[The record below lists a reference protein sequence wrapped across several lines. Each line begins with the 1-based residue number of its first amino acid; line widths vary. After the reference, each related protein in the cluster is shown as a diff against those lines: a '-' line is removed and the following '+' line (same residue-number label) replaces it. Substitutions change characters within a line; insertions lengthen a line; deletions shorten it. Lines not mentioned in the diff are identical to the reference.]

1 MRILRR
7 IPLIAMSYQAVYPPA
22 YSSTYVKAT
31 TNTFEMEPHKALDP
45 SQSPSGDAYP
55 YCWMSNVGN
64 PTSQRFHVDLGSAKV
79 IGKIVYCN
87 YHNAGYNTIRGV
99 NGFTLQGSNSSSSF
113 SNLTYATDTGWTTI
127 EKSPASMTRHTQTYD
142 GALFYEIIVTS
153 PITPYR
159 YYALKCANNHGDT
172 SYMGIRRLTFY
183 ELTY

>member
-22 YSSTYVKAT
+22 YNSTYVKAT
-31 TNTFEMEPHKALDP
+31 TNTLDMDPHKTVDP
-45 SQSPSGDAYP
+45 SQPLTGDAYP
-55 YCWMSNVGN
+55 YCWMSNSGQVTN
-64 PTSQRFHVDLGSAKV
+64 QRFHVDLGSAKV

-87 YHNAGYNTIRGV
+87 YHNAGYNTTRGV
-99 NGFTLQGSNSSSSF
+99 NGFTLQGSNNSSSF

-127 EKSPASMTRHTQTYD
+127 AKSPASLIQHTHTYN
-142 GALFYEIIVTS
+142 GALFYEITVTS
-153 PITPYR
+153 PTTPYR
-159 YYALKCANNHGDT
+159 YYALKCASNYGDT